1 MKKLLTFCAV
11 TFILSSV
18 TAQNFGSLDAVIQKL
33 EKRNKTNKNAVDYN
47 IQNKK
52 FVNIQNFEDHDERR
66 IIEFN
71 NDNSITLIELIDDKK
86 TGQTVS
92 KIYTGDVVRK
102 NNIVSIRADK
112 LEGQKVPIAVTY
124 MFYLMNIKDIWY
136 LKDMNNNLRWIEN
149 NSLGKKK

>member
-1 MKKLLTFCAV
+1 MKKILLFCA
-11 TFILSSV
+11 LSFVFSGV
-18 TAQNFGSLDAVIQKL
+18 NAQNFGALDTVIQKL
-33 EKRNKTNKNAVDYN
+33 EKRNKNNKNAVDYN
-47 IQNKK
+47 IHNKK
-52 FVNIQNFEDHDERR
+52 FVNIQNFDDHDQRH

-71 NDNSITLIELIDDKK
+71 TDNSITLIELVDDKK
-86 TGQTVS
+86 TDQTVS
-92 KIYTGDVVRK
+92 KIYTGDFVRK

-112 LEGQKVPIAVTY
+112 LEGQKIPIAVTY